1 MDAAQALRELMEL
14 SSQITAAIVVDAEG
28 NVVATAPDDP
38 AASAA
43 LTASLP
49 ELVAAAAD
57 LGPDGSDVTRV
68 EVELEQGAVFV
79 VREGDV
85 TVGATTGP
93 KPTSGLVVYDLRTC
107 AQSIQPAEQPK
118 KRRSTR
124 KAKEDPREEAHP
136 PRRPRGYRRL
146 GLAHLL
152 RPLGTGG
159 ASRRLVCR
167 RLHGRPR
174 AGVAG
179 LRPACD
185 DRPLGAPSVTRD
197 ELGALL
203 VERALLEGDFVLR
216 SGRRS
221 SWYLD
226 KYRFETEP
234 EILRALG
241 EALAGAVE
249 ECEPE
254 AARLAG
260 PALGAVALA
269 ASAAMASGLPFI
281 IVRGETKEYGTAK
294 RIEGPFESGELVCLL
309 EDVVT
314 SGGALAEAVSA
325 VRDEGL
331 VVRNAVCVVDR
342 EEGGSDALARL
353 GVRLR
358 PLFRANELLEMRK
371 IPGKRHG

>member
-1 MDAAQALRELMEL
+1 MTD
-14 SSQITAAIVVDAEG
+14 
-28 NVVATAPDDP
+28 
-38 AASAA
+38 
-43 LTASLP
+43 
-49 ELVAAAAD
+49 
-57 LGPDGSDVTRV
+57 
-68 EVELEQGAVFV
+68 
-79 VREGDV
+79 
-85 TVGATTGP
+85 
-93 KPTSGLVVYDLRTC
+93 
-107 AQSIQPAEQPK
+107 
-118 KRRSTR
+118 
-124 KAKEDPREEAHP
+124 
-136 PRRPRGYRRL
+136 
-146 GLAHLL
+146 
-152 RPLGTGG
+152 
-159 ASRRLVCR
+159 
-167 RLHGRPR
+167 
-174 AGVAG
+174 
-179 LRPACD
+179 
-185 DRPLGAPSVTRD
+185 D

-203 VERALLEGDFVLR
+203 VERSLLEGDFVLR

-241 EALAGAVE
+241 ERLAAEVE
-249 ECEPE
+249 ACEPE

-269 ASAAMASGLPFI
+269 ASTAMASGRPFI
-281 IVRGETKEYGTAK
+281 IVRGETKDYGTAK
-294 RIEGPFESGELVCLL
+294 RIEGPFDAGELVCLL

-331 VVRNAVCVVDR
+331 VVRHAVCVVDR

-358 PLFRANELLEMRK
+358 PLFRASELLELRK